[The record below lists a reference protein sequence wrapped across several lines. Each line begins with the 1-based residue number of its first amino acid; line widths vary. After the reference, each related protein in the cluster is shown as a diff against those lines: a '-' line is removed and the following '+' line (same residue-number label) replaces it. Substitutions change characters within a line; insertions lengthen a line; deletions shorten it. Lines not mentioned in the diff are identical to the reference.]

1 MTDVVIPP
9 TIDALPPAPLPSD
22 SPAEFDAKAFA
33 LLAAQQSMVGQM
45 NGSAS
50 ATMTNADIAKVS
62 ADAAVSSAFAAA
74 ASQEIA
80 LAATAFKGLWS
91 TLTGPLER
99 PASVKHNGRFWLLLN
114 DLANVAA
121 SQPGVSADWTSMDT
135 GTVAQDVNTNTTML
149 PGVVYAVKT
158 LGITLSLPDTIA
170 PGDKFAAVDAS
181 GGGFYINWKTR
192 TVRGK
197 TPESPMRV
205 PAARGVDV
213 TFTGSTLV

>member
-1 MTDVVIPP
+1 MTAPVEPPEVI
-9 TIDALPPAPLPSD
+9 LPSVY
-22 SPAEFDAKAFA
+22 PA
-33 LLAAQQSMVGQM
+33 L
-45 NGSAS
+45 GSANFNQEAYDFGS
-50 ATMTNADIAKVS
+50 GQRAVSERLGEIAQATYTNALSASES
-62 ADAAVSSAFAAA
+62 ADAAQSAAVGAA

-114 DLANVAA
+114 DRANVAA

-213 TFTGSTLV
+213 TYTGSTLV

>member
-1 MTDVVIPP
+1 MTAPVEPPEVI
-9 TIDALPPAPLPSD
+9 LPSVY
-22 SPAEFDAKAFA
+22 PA
-33 LLAAQQSMVGQM
+33 L
-45 NGSAS
+45 GSANFNQEAYDFGS
-50 ATMTNADIAKVS
+50 GQRAVSERLGEIAQATYTNALSASES
-62 ADAAVSSAFAAA
+62 ADAAQSAAVGAA

-80 LAATAFKGLWS
+80 LAATAFKGLWAS
-91 TLTGPLER
+91 LAGPLAR

-158 LGITLSLPDTIA
+158 LGITLSLPDTLA

>member
-1 MTDVVIPP
+1 MTAPIIPNPAPAVPQYPALGSP
-9 TIDALPPAPLPSD
+9 TFNQEAYASGTALPGVTQWMGETAQG
-22 SPAEFDAKAFA
+22 AFTNA
-33 LLAAQQSMVGQM
+33 T
-45 NGSAS
+45 SAS
-50 ATMTNADIAKVS
+50 ESAVS
-62 ADAAVSSAFAAA
+62 ANA
-74 ASQEIA
+74 ASQSAATSREIA
-80 LAATAFKGLWS
+80 LAATAFKGLWAS
-91 TLTGPLER
+91 LAGPLAR

-158 LGITLSLPDTIA
+158 LGITLSLPDTLA